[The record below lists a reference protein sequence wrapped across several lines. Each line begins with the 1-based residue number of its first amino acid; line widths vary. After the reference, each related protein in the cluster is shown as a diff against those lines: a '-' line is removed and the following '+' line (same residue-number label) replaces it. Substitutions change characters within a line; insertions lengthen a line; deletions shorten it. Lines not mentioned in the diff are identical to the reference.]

1 MYWILKLH
9 NNASSRLSF
18 LYIQCIVG
26 LLRRNDDANLGGSP
40 SELKLKPGRV
50 APYYR
55 THDYWVEE
63 LLKRR
68 EESVWMAQMHLKIGD
83 LHRTAIHHTLWFNWF
98 MVISSS
104 PAHTFTKPYL
114 QPKRNAPRSVATK
127 KSVEV
132 ESPTL
137 AQSREKNGRFGSVVW
152 VGAPCHRPWANP
164 NHQRSEIDRSV
175 YNCMMVQRL
184 CCLAPMNQKNFRK
197 MDLF

>member
-98 MVISSS
+98 MVISLS
-104 PAHTFTKPYL
+104 PAHTFT
-114 QPKRNAPRSVATK
+114 N
-127 KSVEV
+127 
-132 ESPTL
+132 PT
-137 AQSREKNGRFGSVVW
+137 S
-152 VGAPCHRPWANP
+152 NP
-164 NHQRSEIDRSV
+164 NVTLPEVWQQRSPLRW
-175 YNCMMVQRL
+175 NRPPWL
-184 CCLAPMNQKNFRK
+184 NQGRRIWLGGLGWCS
-197 MDLF
+197 MS